1 MVFIRNSKN
10 LTDIHRERKRL
21 SPAAAAFKNFLVA
34 EGAGLIDGAMRCDAP
49 ARKAS

>member
-21 SPAAAAFKNFLVA
+21 SPAAAAFKNYLVA
-34 EGAGLIDGAMRCDAP
+34 QGAELIEAAMRPGAP